1 MKDTIL
7 KRTDG
12 PYTYHVFKEVDQD
25 ADLSWLTDASR
36 YEDCSPDETADYM
49 KQDEEH
55 LSEYY
60 RGNWYMVGVVCEVS
74 IKTKTNWAV
83 DPVIAKSSVWDVES
97 DSDPDYFLSLADEQI
112 AEAKHDLA
120 NLREAL
126 VSADYSR
133 T

>member
-36 YEDCSPDETADYM
+36 YTGCTTEEIADYM
-49 KQDEEH
+49 QQDEER
-55 LSEYY
+55 LSEYD
-60 RGNWYMVGVVCEVS
+60 RGSWYMVGVVCEVS

-83 DPVIAKSSVWDVES
+83 DPVIARSSVWGVES
-97 DSDPDYFLSLADEQI
+97 DSDTSYFLTLADEQI
-112 AEAKHDLA
+112 EEAKQDLA

-126 VSADYSR
+126 VSADYQAK
-133 T
+133 

>member
-12 PYTYHVFKEVDQD
+12 PYTYHVFKEVDQY
-25 ADLSWLTDASR
+25 ADPSWLTDASR
-36 YEDCSPDETADYM
+36 YEGCTPDEI
-49 KQDEEH
+49 EER
-55 LSEYY
+55 LSEYD

-83 DPVIAKSSVWDVES
+83 DPVIARSSVWGVES

-112 AEAKHDLA
+112 EEAKHDLA